1 MLVNLANNNAN
12 HHSKPKVADLIEIAG
27 YVNLTPRE

>member
-1 MLVNLANNNAN
+1 MLVNLANQNV
-12 HHSKPKVADLIEIAG
+12 KPKVDLIEIPG